1 MTKKFKK
8 IEVLKAVEGSGGVVS
23 EVARNLGCNWHTA
36 KKYIDKYPDAKEL
49 LLQEEKVLIDEAKMV
64 IKDAIVLEKDTQIA
78 KWLLMTKGGYSETKK
93 VEHSGGVD
101 HEFTGFDFL
110 DNLASVPKQNEN
122 EKED

>member
-1 MTKKFKK
+1 MTKTFKK
-8 IEVLKAVEGSGGVVS
+8 IDIMKAVEGSGGVVS

-36 KKYIDKYPDAKEL
+36 KKYINKYEDAKEL
-49 LLQEEKVLIDEAKMV
+49 FAEEENVLIDEAKMV
-64 IKDAIVLEKDTQIA
+64 VKDAIVLERDIHVA

-93 VEHSGGVD
+93 FEHSGAVD

-110 DNLASVPKQNEN
+110 ENLASPPKEN